1 MALVAITKTVNGGKL
16 RLIKSDTGK
25 SLYLVGDTKPVK
37 DQIKELQNLAF
48 PPKWNNKKKAWNIVP
63 AKDSMESVLDQLRV
77 LFAIQAQQAKQ
88 MPEVSGSVAWVE
100 PPPKKVMP
108 SVPSV
113 PPAHVVPVVPVV
125 PGVPTMPVV
134 PAVPATR
141 ITRVVPSTRI
151 APVAPVA
158 LAAPVA
164 PSIPITSPT
173 ICKGVKVNGEPCKYK
188 AKYGDY
194 CGFHRK

>member
-25 SLYLVGDTKPVK
+25 SLYIVGDTKPVK
-37 DQIKELQNLAF
+37 DQIKTLQNLAY

-77 LFAIQAQQAKQ
+77 LFAIQAQQSEQ
-88 MPEVSGSVAWVE
+88 MTEVSGSVAWVE
-100 PPPKKVMP
+100 PPPKKVIPRVPP
-108 SVPSV
+108 SVPA
-113 PPAHVVPVVPVV
+113 AHVI
-125 PGVPTMPVV
+125 PTMPSIPSIPAV
-134 PAVPATR
+134 PTVPATR
-141 ITRVVPSTRI
+141 ITRVVPSTRM
-151 APVAPVA
+151 APVAPAALVA
-158 LAAPVA
+158 
-164 PSIPITSPT
+164 PITSPA

>member
-37 DQIKELQNLAF
+37 DQIKTLQNLAF

-77 LFAIQAQQAKQ
+77 LFAIQAQQSEQ

-100 PPPKKVMP
+100 PPPKKVIPRMP
-108 SVPSV
+108 PSV
-113 PPAHVVPVVPVV
+113 PPSV
-125 PGVPTMPVV
+125 PGVPGV

-141 ITRVVPSTRI
+141 I
-151 APVAPVA
+151 
-158 LAAPVA
+158 APVA